1 MFFSTRESAVQG
13 LSVSINEGNRT
24 PEQRYQRAKTRVE
37 NLTRKLIRIQD
48 GRHPK
53 SRELDM
59 VVAQTRFAIDE
70 WEKRMKI
77 AEFEMK
83 VQRGDV

>member
-1 MFFSTRESAVQG
+1 MFFDTKKSTMQG
-13 LSVSINEGNRT
+13 LSVSINEGNQT

-37 NLTRKLIRIQD
+37 NLTRKLLRLQD
-48 GRHPK
+48 GRHGQSK
-53 SRELDM
+53 ELDAI
-59 VVAQTRFAIDE
+59 VLQTRIAIGE

-77 AEFEMK
+77 AEFEIK